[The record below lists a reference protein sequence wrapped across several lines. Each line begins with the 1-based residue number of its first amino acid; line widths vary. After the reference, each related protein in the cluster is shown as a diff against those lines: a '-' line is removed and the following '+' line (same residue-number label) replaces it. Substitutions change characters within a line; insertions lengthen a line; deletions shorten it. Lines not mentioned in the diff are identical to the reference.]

1 MKNLKRVSKLMEK
14 VYEYGKGLVIIKL
27 SNQEFFNTYKNLS
40 DEQRH
45 KVKIAFIKALY
56 NLTKNEYV
64 KLYLKEEMKKNR
76 NEDDRDNLDSTY
88 SNYIMYEVPFTVSVI
103 YKHLQR
109 DAMKKITE
117 EVKKAIEKQRF
128 SIKPI

>member
-1 MKNLKRVSKLMEK
+1 MEK